1 MAALLY
7 KTHLLH
13 GNENQ
18 IYFYKKYLNILTKV
32 KAASK
37 KAYYQQEFNINR
49 NNPRKT
55 WELINSALPG
65 NQPSKTKTKVDRL
78 IIDDEEITVS
88 SAIAEKFNQHFASIG
103 KNLADKIQ
111 NNDNNKFSKYLS
123 QRSSS
128 SMYLEPPRY
137 NEVYNLIH
145 SLGLHKSSG
154 HDNIH
159 SYYIQIACD
168 AITPYLTH
176 FYQLSFE
183 FGIFPDCL
191 KIAKIIPIFKAG
203 SKSNL
208 NNYRP
213 ISLLTNFSK
222 ILEKLICSRLT
233 KFLNKNK
240 IIHSNQYGFRQNS
253 STTHA
258 MLDIMCKINNNMNEK
273 KFTGLIS
280 LDPKKAFD
288 TVSHDILLQKLHHY
302 GVRGLAH
309 NLFNSYLTRRKQYV
323 YLNGCHSST
332 IPMQFGVP
340 QGSNLGHIFFSI
352 YVNDIFGNFE
362 FAPVLYADDT
372 CLYINTL
379 KEEKLQMLMNR
390 EVEKAHLWMKANK
403 LTINPDKSSALV
415 ISPGAK
421 TKSQKPEV
429 LCDGRK
435 IAVNK
440 TVKYLG
446 LWIDENLKFDTH
458 IKSVERKIACAVG
471 ILCKLKWYLPQNIL
485 LQLYHTLIYPHLLY
499 AIPVWGSTYKSYLH
513 YISIFQNKAVKII
526 TGTKPD
532 TSANPSYTNL
542 KILKFHELY
551 QFEVAKIMHILYHKQ
566 HPTNLNQYFTKS
578 CLRHSHRTR
587 NSTSL
592 LFTVPLT
599 KSTKLQQS
607 FLYQGVKIWNSIPQT
622 IKTSSFHAFKSDCKE
637 FLINASYKVQSV

>member
-1 MAALLY
+1 
-7 KTHLLH
+7 
-13 GNENQ
+13 
-18 IYFYKKYLNILTKV
+18 
-32 KAASK
+32 
-37 KAYYQQEFNINR
+37 
-49 NNPRKT
+49 
-55 WELINSALPG
+55 
-65 NQPSKTKTKVDRL
+65 
-78 IIDDEEITVS
+78 
-88 SAIAEKFNQHFASIG
+88 
-103 KNLADKIQ
+103 
-111 NNDNNKFSKYLS
+111 
-123 QRSSS
+123 
-128 SMYLEPPRY
+128 
-137 NEVYNLIH
+137 
-145 SLGLHKSSG
+145 
-154 HDNIH
+154 
-159 SYYIQIACD
+159 
-168 AITPYLTH
+168 
-176 FYQLSFE
+176 
-183 FGIFPDCL
+183 
-191 KIAKIIPIFKAG
+191 
-203 SKSNL
+203 
-208 NNYRP
+208 
-213 ISLLTNFSK
+213 
-222 ILEKLICSRLT
+222 
-233 KFLNKNK
+233 
-240 IIHSNQYGFRQNS
+240 
-253 STTHA
+253 

-273 KFTGLIS
+273 KFTGLIF
-280 LDPKKAFD
+280 LDLKKAFD

-323 YLNGCHSST
+323 YLNGRYSST

-340 QGSNLGHIFFSI
+340 QGSNLGPILFSI

-403 LTINPDKSSALV
+403 LTITPDKSSALV

-429 LCDGRK
+429 SCDGRK

-446 LWIDENLKFDTH
+446 LWIDENVKFDTH

-471 ILCKLKWYLPQNIL
+471 ILCKLKWYFPQNIL

-566 HPTNLNQYFTKS
+566 HPSNLNQYFTKS
-578 CLRHSHRTR
+578 CLTHSHRTR

-599 KSTKLQQS
+599 KSTKL
-607 FLYQGVKIWNSIPQT
+607 
-622 IKTSSFHAFKSDCKE
+622 
-637 FLINASYKVQSV
+637 